1 MSPTGEKK
9 QFSGL
14 KHMSAL
20 AWGVLIALAMI
31 LSLLPKTAA
40 SAAVISDNI
49 VTKVSIT
56 DSKGNEATQ
65 LTPDPYSLNLD
76 FKLPNN
82 KIHAGDTSMV
92 SLPEQLRFSTSSAFD
107 VYSADGKV
115 VAHAV
120 IDSTLKKLVLTYT
133 DYVEKN
139 SDITGKITAA
149 FVVDSAKVHTQTDI
163 PFRIQVGETSIPVNG
178 GKIHFTGP
186 RGDHPQER
194 LAKWGWVT
202 DANTDAINYW
212 VRINAIGET
221 LKNVVLSDTAATPDM
236 TFDPESF
243 HIRKGRFIR
252 NERNQWEIKDATDVT
267 SSAKINFNADNT
279 QFTISLGDVKGEGFL
294 ISYKAKIG
302 HHPVNHEAFRNSA
315 SETAVGL
322 NETQKSTNNFI
333 WQSASGEANGYNYSV
348 GVHKTDDNGAP
359 LAGAVF
365 KVVRDR
371 SKEVVGTITTD
382 ASGHGRIGNLLRDD
396 YTITEVTAPA
406 GYQLDTTPIKV
417 TADDLNNNAKA
428 VVKNA
433 VNTKL
438 ISVSGEKKWDDS
450 NDQDGKRP
458 AAITVDLL
466 ADGVKIQS
474 KTVTAADGWKYSF
487 GNLPESKGGKKIAY
501 TVAEEPVDGYTSAV
515 DGSNITNTH
524 KVEKTSV
531 SVEKKWSDASNQDGV
546 RPSSVSVQLYANGKA
561 SGDPVTLDA
570 ANSWKHTWSDLA
582 KNAAGKAIVY
592 TVKEVNVPDGYVS
605 ETSGDAVSGFT
616 ITNTHKVE
624 RTSVSVEKKWSD
636 ASNQDGVRPSSVSVQ
651 LYADGVASGDPV
663 TLDAANGWK
672 HTWSGL
678 DRNAAGKAIAYT
690 VKEVSIPEGYTSETA
705 GDAASGYTI
714 TNKHTPGVTAV
725 CGVKAWNDTDDQD
738 GVRPKSITVNLLADG
753 EKIQSKTVTAADG
766 WRYSFE
772 DLPQFKDGKKISY
785 TVSEQPVD
793 GYKTTIDG
801 TAITNTHEI
810 EKTSVS
816 VEKKWKDQDNK
827 DGSRPA
833 SVSVQLYA
841 NGVASGSPVTLDA
854 ANSWKYTWSGLDKN
868 AAGKAITY
876 TVKETSVPHGY
887 TSTISGDMAS
897 GFTITNSHTPVV
909 PPTPPV
915 TPPTVPPAPKKPHLA
930 RTGTGLWAI
939 TIAGTALLAAGII
952 LALRRK
958 GGKEAYAG

>member
-20 AWGVLIALAMI
+20 AWGILIALAMM

-149 FVVDSAKVHTQTDI
+149 FVVDSAKVRTQTDI

-348 GVHKTDDNGAP
+348 GVHKQDDNGAA

-382 ASGHGRIGNLLRDD
+382 ASGNGHIGNLLRDD

-524 KVEKTSV
+524 KVERTSV

-561 SGDPVTLDA
+561 SGDPVTLNE
-570 ANSWKHTWSDLA
+570 ANSWKHTWSGLDR
-582 KNAAGKAIVY
+582 NAAGKAIVY
-592 TVKEVNVPDGYVS
+592 TVKEVNVPDGYV
-605 ETSGDAVSGFT
+605 
-616 ITNTHKVE
+616 
-624 RTSVSVEKKWSD
+624 
-636 ASNQDGVRPSSVSVQ
+636 
-651 LYADGVASGDPV
+651 
-663 TLDAANGWK
+663 
-672 HTWSGL
+672 
-678 DRNAAGKAIAYT
+678 
-690 VKEVSIPEGYTSETA
+690 SETA

-725 CGVKAWNDTDDQD
+725 CGVKTWDDNDDQD
-738 GVRPKSITVNLLADG
+738 GVRPASITVNLLADG
-753 EKIQSKTVTAADG
+753 EVIKTAAVTAANG
-766 WRYSFE
+766 WKYSFE
-772 DLPQFKDGKKISY
+772 GLPQFKDGKKITY

-801 TAITNTHEI
+801 TAITNTHET

-816 VEKKWKDQDNK
+816 VEKHWKDQDNK
-827 DGSRPA
+827 DGVRP
-833 SVSVQLYA
+833 SSIRVQLYA
-841 NGVASGSPVTLDA
+841 DGKASGDPVTLDA
-854 ANSWKYTWSGLDKN
+854 ANSWKHTWSGLDKN

-897 GFTITNSHTPVV
+897 GFMVTNSHTPVV

>member
-20 AWGVLIALAMI
+20 AWGVLIALAMM

-82 KIHAGDTSMV
+82 KIHTGDTSMV

-139 SDITGKITAA
+139 SDITGKITTA

-382 ASGHGRIGNLLRDD
+382 ASGNGRIGNLLRDD

-524 KVEKTSV
+524 KVERTSV

-546 RPSSVSVQLYANGKA
+546 RPSSVSVQLYANGK
-561 SGDPVTLDA
+561 V
-570 ANSWKHTWSDLA
+570 
-582 KNAAGKAIVY
+582 
-592 TVKEVNVPDGYVS
+592 
-605 ETSGDAVSGFT
+605 
-616 ITNTHKVE
+616 
-624 RTSVSVEKKWSD
+624 
-636 ASNQDGVRPSSVSVQ
+636 
-651 LYADGVASGDPV
+651 SGDPV

-672 HTWSGL
+672 HTWSDL
-678 DRNAAGKAIAYT
+678 DKNAAGKAIAYT
-690 VKEVSIPEGYTSETA
+690 VKEVNVPDGYVSETS

-725 CGVKAWNDTDDQD
+725 CGVKTWDDNDDQD
-738 GVRPKSITVNLLADG
+738 GVRPKSITVDLLADG

-772 DLPQFKDGKKISY
+772 DLPQFKDGKKIIY

-801 TAITNTHEI
+801 TAITNTHKT

-827 DGSRPA
+827 DGVRPS

-841 NGVASGSPVTLDA
+841 DGKASGDPVTLDA

-868 AAGKAITY
+868 ASGKAITY

-897 GFTITNSHTPVV
+897 GFTVTNTHTPVV

>member
-20 AWGVLIALAMI
+20 AWGVLIALAMM

-65 LTPDPYSLNLD
+65 LTPNPYSLNLD

-82 KIHAGDTSMV
+82 KIHTGDTSMV

-382 ASGHGRIGNLLRDD
+382 ASGNGQIGNLLRDD

-524 KVEKTSV
+524 KVERTSV

-546 RPSSVSVQLYANGKA
+546 RPSSVSVQLYANGKV

-570 ANSWKHTWSDLA
+570 ANSWKHTWS
-582 KNAAGKAIVY
+582 
-592 TVKEVNVPDGYVS
+592 
-605 ETSGDAVSGFT
+605 
-616 ITNTHKVE
+616 
-624 RTSVSVEKKWSD
+624 
-636 ASNQDGVRPSSVSVQ
+636 
-651 LYADGVASGDPV
+651 
-663 TLDAANGWK
+663 
-672 HTWSGL
+672 GL
-678 DRNAAGKAIAYT
+678 DRNAAGKAITYT
-690 VKEVSIPEGYTSETA
+690 VKEVSIPGGYVSETS

-725 CGVKAWNDTDDQD
+725 CGVKTWDDNDDQD

-753 EKIQSKTVTAADG
+753 EVIKTAAVTAANG
-766 WRYSFE
+766 WKYSFE
-772 DLPQFKDGKKISY
+772 DLPQFKDGKKITY

-801 TAITNTHEI
+801 TAITNTHET

-827 DGSRPA
+827 DGSRPS

-854 ANSWKYTWSGLDKN
+854 ANSWKHTWSGLDKN
-868 AAGKAITY
+868 ASGKAITY

-897 GFTITNSHTPVV
+897 GFMVTNSHTPVV

-915 TPPTVPPAPKKPHLA
+915 TPPTVPPAPKKPQLA

>member
-20 AWGVLIALAMI
+20 AWGVLIALAMM

-82 KIHAGDTSMV
+82 KIHTGDTSMV

-302 HHPVNHEAFRNSA
+302 HHPVDHEAFRNSA

-382 ASGHGRIGNLLRDD
+382 ASGNGRIGNLLRDD

-524 KVEKTSV
+524 KVERTSV

-546 RPSSVSVQLYANGKA
+546 RPSSVSVQLYANGKV

-570 ANSWKHTWSDLA
+570 ANSWKHTWSDLD

-592 TVKEVNVPDGYVS
+592 TVKEV
-605 ETSGDAVSGFT
+605 
-616 ITNTHKVE
+616 
-624 RTSVSVEKKWSD
+624 
-636 ASNQDGVRPSSVSVQ
+636 
-651 LYADGVASGDPV
+651 
-663 TLDAANGWK
+663 
-672 HTWSGL
+672 
-678 DRNAAGKAIAYT
+678 
-690 VKEVSIPEGYTSETA
+690 SIPEGYTSEIA

-725 CGVKAWNDTDDQD
+725 CGVKTWDDNDDQD
-738 GVRPKSITVNLLADG
+738 GVRPKSITVDLLADG

-772 DLPQFKDGKKISY
+772 DLPQFKDGKKIIY

-801 TAITNTHEI
+801 TAITNTHKT

-827 DGSRPA
+827 DGVRPS

-841 NGVASGSPVTLDA
+841 DGKASGDPVTLDA

-868 AAGKAITY
+868 ASGKAITY

-897 GFTITNSHTPVV
+897 GFTVTNTHTPVV

>member
-20 AWGVLIALAMI
+20 AWGVLIALAMM

-82 KIHAGDTSMV
+82 KIHTGDTSMV

-139 SDITGKITAA
+139 SDITGKITVA

-348 GVHKTDDNGAP
+348 GVHKQDDNGAA

-382 ASGHGRIGNLLRDD
+382 ASGNGRIGNLLRDD

-524 KVEKTSV
+524 KVERTSV

-546 RPSSVSVQLYANGKA
+546 RPSSVSVQLYANGKV

-570 ANSWKHTWSDLA
+570 ANSWKHTWSDLD

-592 TVKEVNVPDGYVS
+592 TVKEV
-605 ETSGDAVSGFT
+605 
-616 ITNTHKVE
+616 
-624 RTSVSVEKKWSD
+624 
-636 ASNQDGVRPSSVSVQ
+636 
-651 LYADGVASGDPV
+651 
-663 TLDAANGWK
+663 
-672 HTWSGL
+672 
-678 DRNAAGKAIAYT
+678 
-690 VKEVSIPEGYTSETA
+690 SIPEGYTSEIA

-725 CGVKAWNDTDDQD
+725 CGVKTWDDNDDQD
-738 GVRPKSITVNLLADG
+738 GVRPKSITVDLLADG

-772 DLPQFKDGKKISY
+772 DLPQFKDGKKIIY

-801 TAITNTHEI
+801 TAITNTHKT

-827 DGSRPA
+827 DGVRPS

-841 NGVASGSPVTLDA
+841 DGKASGDPVTLDA

-868 AAGKAITY
+868 ASGKAITY

-897 GFTITNSHTPVV
+897 GFTVTNTHTPVV

>member
-20 AWGVLIALAMI
+20 AWGVLIALAMM

-348 GVHKTDDNGAP
+348 GVHKQDDNGAA

-382 ASGHGRIGNLLRDD
+382 ASGNGHIGNLLRDD

-406 GYQLDTTPIKV
+406 GYQLNTTPIKV
-417 TADDLNNNAKA
+417 TADDLNNNAKV

-524 KVEKTSV
+524 KVERTSV

-570 ANSWKHTWSDLA
+570 ANSWKHTWSGLDR
-582 KNAAGKAIVY
+582 NAAGKAIVY

-605 ETSGDAVSGFT
+605 ETAGDAVSGF
-616 ITNTHKVE
+616 I
-624 RTSVSVEKKWSD
+624 
-636 ASNQDGVRPSSVSVQ
+636 
-651 LYADGVASGDPV
+651 
-663 TLDAANGWK
+663 
-672 HTWSGL
+672 
-678 DRNAAGKAIAYT
+678 
-690 VKEVSIPEGYTSETA
+690 
-705 GDAASGYTI
+705 I

-725 CGVKAWNDTDDQD
+725 CGVKAWDDTDDQD

-753 EKIQSKTVTAADG
+753 EVIKTAAVTAANG
-766 WRYSFE
+766 WKYSFE
-772 DLPQFKDGKKISY
+772 GLPQFKDGKKITY
-785 TVSEQPVD
+785 TVSEQPVE

-801 TAITNTHEI
+801 TAITNTHKT

-827 DGSRPA
+827 DGVRP
-833 SVSVQLYA
+833 SSIRVQLYA
-841 NGVASGSPVTLDA
+841 NGKASGDPVTLDA
-854 ANSWKYTWSGLDKN
+854 ANGWKYTWSGLDKN

>member
-20 AWGVLIALAMI
+20 AWGVLIALAMM

-348 GVHKTDDNGAP
+348 GVHKQDDNGAA

-382 ASGHGRIGNLLRDD
+382 ASGNGHIGNLLRDD

-406 GYQLDTTPIKV
+406 GYQLNTTPIKV
-417 TADDLNNNAKA
+417 TADDLNNNAKV

-524 KVEKTSV
+524 KVERTSV

-570 ANSWKHTWSDLA
+570 ANSWKHTWSGLDR
-582 KNAAGKAIVY
+582 NAAGKAIVY

-605 ETSGDAVSGFT
+605 ETAGDAVSGF
-616 ITNTHKVE
+616 I
-624 RTSVSVEKKWSD
+624 
-636 ASNQDGVRPSSVSVQ
+636 
-651 LYADGVASGDPV
+651 
-663 TLDAANGWK
+663 
-672 HTWSGL
+672 
-678 DRNAAGKAIAYT
+678 
-690 VKEVSIPEGYTSETA
+690 
-705 GDAASGYTI
+705 I

-725 CGVKAWNDTDDQD
+725 CGVKAWDDTDDQD

-753 EKIQSKTVTAADG
+753 EVIKTAAVTAANG
-766 WRYSFE
+766 WKYSFE
-772 DLPQFKDGKKISY
+772 GLPQFKDGKKITY
-785 TVSEQPVD
+785 TVSEQPVE

-801 TAITNTHEI
+801 TAITNTHKT

-827 DGSRPA
+827 DGVRP
-833 SVSVQLYA
+833 SSIRVQLYA
-841 NGVASGSPVTLDA
+841 NGKASGDPVTLDA
-854 ANSWKYTWSGLDKN
+854 ANGWKYTWSGLDKN

-887 TSTISGDMAS
+887 TSMISGDMAS

>member
-20 AWGVLIALAMI
+20 AWGVLIALAMM

-65 LTPDPYSLNLD
+65 LTPNPYSLNLD

-348 GVHKTDDNGAP
+348 GVHKQDDNGAA

-382 ASGHGRIGNLLRDD
+382 ASGNGHIGNLLRDD

-524 KVEKTSV
+524 KVERTSV

-546 RPSSVSVQLYANGKA
+546 RPSSVSVQLYANGKV

-570 ANSWKHTWSDLA
+570 ANSWKHTWSGLD
-582 KNAAGKAIVY
+582 KNAAGKAI
-592 TVKEVNVPDGYVS
+592 T
-605 ETSGDAVSGFT
+605 
-616 ITNTHKVE
+616 
-624 RTSVSVEKKWSD
+624 
-636 ASNQDGVRPSSVSVQ
+636 
-651 LYADGVASGDPV
+651 
-663 TLDAANGWK
+663 
-672 HTWSGL
+672 
-678 DRNAAGKAIAYT
+678 YT
-690 VKEVSIPEGYTSETA
+690 VKEVSIPDGYVSEIS

-725 CGVKAWNDTDDQD
+725 CGVKTWDDNDDQD

-753 EKIQSKTVTAADG
+753 EVIKTAAVTAANG
-766 WRYSFE
+766 WKYSFE
-772 DLPQFKDGKKISY
+772 GLPQFKDGKKIIY

-801 TAITNTHEI
+801 TAITNTHKT

-827 DGSRPA
+827 DGVRPS

-841 NGVASGSPVTLDA
+841 DGKASGDPVTLDA
-854 ANSWKYTWSGLDKN
+854 ANSWKHTWSGLDKN
-868 AAGKAITY
+868 ASGKAITY

-897 GFTITNSHTPVV
+897 GFTVTNTHTPVV